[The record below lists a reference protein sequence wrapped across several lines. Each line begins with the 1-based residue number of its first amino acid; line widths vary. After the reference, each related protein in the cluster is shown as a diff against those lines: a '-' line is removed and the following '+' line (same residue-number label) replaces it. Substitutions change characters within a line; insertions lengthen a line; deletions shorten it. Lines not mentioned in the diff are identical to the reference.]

1 MGGNVAMPLDTAR
14 VTDDLNVL
22 LGNAPV
28 DAGANLMNDA
38 YGPMVD
44 SAPTLGA
51 ALRAARE
58 FQGLDLEDLAQST
71 RIRKNYLS
79 ALEDMRMEDLPSRP
93 FTLGYVRSYAKALG
107 LDPEAAVA
115 RFRMDAPE
123 EDQALRAP
131 VGVRRERDPRLSL
144 FVAAGVI
151 VIIGVVA
158 WNVAQHQISLD
169 SLGKPAPTQIEQSS
183 AKAAPPPP
191 SAAPTGP
198 IHVDA
203 SLPAPPESTTPT
215 PYVTP
220 GLPETAGGSSAVPA
234 NAAPAATDSA
244 APVTATPFVAKGAV
258 YGAPPG
264 PATVIVQATKAAS
277 LVVHGADGAVYF
289 AKELAPGEAYRAP
302 MLRGITIDVSEPAA
316 FNYFIGGQLKGQLT
330 GPDTPLS
337 KLMSGD

>member
-1 MGGNVAMPLDTAR
+1 MPLDTAR

-22 LGNAPV
+22 LGNTPV
-28 DAGANLMNDA
+28 DAGANPMNDA

-51 ALRAARE
+51 ALKAARE

-144 FVAAGVI
+144 FVGAGVI

-158 WNVAQHQISLD
+158 WNVAQHQLIDD
-169 SLGKPAPTQIEQSS
+169 SAMKAPATQIAQSA
-183 AKAAPPPP
+183 AKAPPPP
-191 SAAPTGP
+191 SAAPVGP

-203 SLPAPPESTTPT
+203 SLPAPAESTTPV
-215 PYVTP
+215 PYETP
-220 GLPETAGGSSAVPA
+220 GLHKADGASADTPASSSSATTLA
-234 NAAPAATDSA
+234 AATTPA
-244 APVTATPFVAKGAV
+244 VTFVAKGAS

-264 PATVIVQATKAAS
+264 SATVILQATKPAS
-277 LVVHGADGAVYF
+277 LVIHGADGVVYF
-289 AKELAPGEAYRAP
+289 GRELAPGEAYRAP
-302 MLRGITIDVSEPAA
+302 ALRGITIDVSEPAA
-316 FNYFIGGQLKGQLT
+316 FNYFVGGQLKGQLT
-330 GPDTPLS
+330 GLDTPLS
-337 KLMSGD
+337 KLTG

>member
-1 MGGNVAMPLDTAR
+1 MPLDTAR

-28 DAGANLMNDA
+28 DARANLMNDA

-51 ALRAARE
+51 ALRASRE

-79 ALEDMRMEDLPSRP
+79 ALEDMRLEDLPSRP

-144 FVAAGVI
+144 FVGAGVI
-151 VIIGVVA
+151 VVIGVVA
-158 WNVAQHQISLD
+158 WNVAQHQINLD
-169 SLGKPAPTQIEQSS
+169 SLGKPAPTQIAQSS
-183 AKAAPPPP
+183 AKVAPPP

-203 SLPAPPESTTPT
+203 SLPAPAESTTPQ
-215 PYVTP
+215 PYETP
-220 GLPETAGGSSAVPA
+220 GLHKTDGLSSEPPA
-234 NAAPAATDSA
+234 SAAPATTDAVVA
-244 APVTATPFVAKGAV
+244 APTPFVASGRV
-258 YGAPPG
+258 YGAPAG
-264 PATVIVQATKAAS
+264 AGTVILQATKPAS
-277 LVVHGADGAVYF
+277 LVIHGADGVVYF
-289 AKELAPGEAYRAP
+289 GRELAPGEAYRAP
-302 MLRGITIDVSEPAA
+302 ALRGITIDVSEPAA
-316 FNYFIGGQLKGQLT
+316 FNYFVGGQLKGQLT
-330 GPDTPLS
+330 GLDTPLS
-337 KLMSGD
+337 KLTGAN

>member
-1 MGGNVAMPLDTAR
+1 MPLDTAR

-22 LGNAPV
+22 LGNGPV
-28 DAGANLMNDA
+28 DARANPMNDA

-51 ALRAARE
+51 ALKAARE
-58 FQGLDLEDLAQST
+58 FQGLDIEDLAQST

-79 ALEDMRMEDLPSRP
+79 ALEDMRMDDLPSRP

-123 EDQALRAP
+123 EDQGLRAP

-144 FVAAGVI
+144 FVGAGVI

-158 WNVAQHQISLD
+158 WNVAQHQILD
-169 SLGKPAPTQIEQSS
+169 DSSSKAPATQIAQS
-183 AKAAPPPP
+183 AKAPPL

-198 IHVDA
+198 IRVDP
-203 SLPAPPESTTPT
+203 SLPAPAESTTPV
-215 PYVTP
+215 PYETP
-220 GLPETAGGSSAVPA
+220 GLPGGTGASSANPA
-234 NAAPAATDSA
+234 TAAAAQAAAT
-244 APVTATPFVAKGAV
+244 APATPFVAKGAV
-258 YGAPPG
+258 YGGPPG
-264 PATVIVQATKAAS
+264 SGTVILQATKPAS
-277 LVVHGADGAVYF
+277 LVIHGGDGAVYF

-302 MLRGITIDVSEPAA
+302 MLKGLTIDVSEPAA
-316 FNYFIGGQLKGQLT
+316 FNYFVGGQLKGQLS

-337 KLMSGD
+337 KLAEGN

>member
-1 MGGNVAMPLDTAR
+1 MPLDTAR

-51 ALRAARE
+51 ALKAARE

-144 FVAAGVI
+144 FVGAGVI

-169 SLGKPAPTQIEQSS
+169 SLGKFAPTQIAQSAS
-183 AKAAPPPP
+183 RVAPPP
-191 SAAPTGP
+191 SAAPSGP
-198 IHVDA
+198 IRVDA

-234 NAAPAATDSA
+234 STAPAATA
-244 APVTATPFVAKGAV
+244 APLTATPFAAKGAV

-302 MLRGITIDVSEPAA
+302 MLKGITIDVSEPAA

-337 KLMSGD
+337 KLMSGDGN

>member
-1 MGGNVAMPLDTAR
+1 MPLDTAR

-28 DAGANLMNDA
+28 DAGANPMNDA

-51 ALRAARE
+51 ALKAARE

-123 EDQALRAP
+123 EDQTLRAP

-144 FVAAGVI
+144 FVGAGVI
-151 VIIGVVA
+151 VVIGVVA

-169 SLGKPAPTQIEQSS
+169 SLGKPPATQIAQSS
-183 AKAAPPPP
+183 AKVAPPP
-191 SAAPTGP
+191 SAAPSGP

-203 SLPAPPESTTPT
+203 SLPAPAESTTPA

-220 GLPETAGGSSAVPA
+220 GLPDAGGAASANPTTV
-234 NAAPAATDSA
+234 APATTQAAAT
-244 APVTATPFVAKGAV
+244 APATPFVAKGAV
-258 YGAPPG
+258 FGAPAG
-264 PATVIVQATKAAS
+264 AGTVILQATKPAS
-277 LVVHGADGAVYF
+277 LVIHGGDGAVYF

-302 MLRGITIDVSEPAA
+302 ALKGITIDVSEPAA
-316 FNYFIGGQLKGQLT
+316 FNYFIGGQLKGQLS
-330 GPDTPLS
+330 GLDTPLS
-337 KLMSGD
+337 KLTAGD

>member
-1 MGGNVAMPLDTAR
+1 MPLDTAR

-22 LGNAPV
+22 LGNVPV

-51 ALRAARE
+51 ALKASRE

-144 FVAAGVI
+144 FVGAGVI

-169 SLGKPAPTQIEQSS
+169 GLGKPAPTQIAQS
-183 AKAAPPPP
+183 AARAAPPP

-198 IHVDA
+198 IRVDA

-220 GLPETAGGSSAVPA
+220 GLPETGGGSSAAPISV
-234 NAAPAATDSA
+234 APATSETAGAT
-244 APVTATPFVAKGAV
+244 PTPFVAKGAV
-258 YGAPPG
+258 YGAPAG
-264 PATVIVQATKAAS
+264 PATIIVQATKPAS

-302 MLRGITIDVSEPAA
+302 TLKGITIDVSEPAA
-316 FNYFIGGQLKGQLT
+316 FNYFVGGQLKGQLST
-330 GPDTPLS
+330 PDTPVS
-337 KLMSGD
+337 KLTG

>member
-1 MGGNVAMPLDTAR
+1 MPLDTAR

-28 DAGANLMNDA
+28 DAHANPMNDG

-51 ALRAARE
+51 ALKAARE

-71 RIRKNYLS
+71 RIRRNYLS

-123 EDQALRAP
+123 EDQGLRAP

-144 FVAAGVI
+144 FVGAGVI

-158 WNVAQHQISLD
+158 WNVAQHQLIDD
-169 SLGKPAPTQIEQSS
+169 SVLKGPAAQIAQSS
-183 AKAAPPPP
+183 AKVAPPP

-203 SLPAPPESTTPT
+203 SLPAPAESTTPI
-215 PYVTP
+215 PYETP
-220 GLPETAGGSSAVPA
+220 GLHKTDGVSPS
-234 NAAPAATDSA
+234 AAPATDAAATAPA
-244 APVTATPFVAKGAV
+244 APFVAKGAV

-264 PATVIVQATKAAS
+264 SATVILQATKAAS
-277 LVVHGADGAVYF
+277 LVVHGGDGAVYF

-302 MLRGITIDVSEPAA
+302 TLKGITIDVSEPAA

-337 KLMSGD
+337 KLLGAN

>member
-1 MGGNVAMPLDTAR
+1 MPLDTAR

-28 DAGANLMNDA
+28 DAGANSMNDA

-51 ALRAARE
+51 ALKAARE

-79 ALEDMRMEDLPSRP
+79 ALEEMRMEDLPSRP

-144 FVAAGVI
+144 FVGAGVI

-169 SLGKPAPTQIEQSS
+169 SLGKPAPTQIAQSS
-183 AKAAPPPP
+183 AKVAPPP

-203 SLPAPPESTTPT
+203 SLPAPAESTTPT

-220 GLPETAGGSSAVPA
+220 GLPETAGAS
-234 NAAPAATDSA
+234 SA
-244 APVTATPFVAKGAV
+244 APISVAPPTPEALATAATPFVAKGAV

-264 PATVIVQATKAAS
+264 AATVIVQATKPAS

-302 MLRGITIDVSEPAA
+302 MLKGITIDVSEPAA
-316 FNYFIGGQLKGQLT
+316 FNYFVGGQLKGQLT

-337 KLMSGD
+337 KLIG

>member
-1 MGGNVAMPLDTAR
+1 MPLDTAR

-28 DAGANLMNDA
+28 DARANLMNDA

-51 ALRAARE
+51 ALKASRE

-144 FVAAGVI
+144 FVGAGVI
-151 VIIGVVA
+151 VVIGVVA

-169 SLGKPAPTQIEQSS
+169 SLGKPAPTQIAQSS
-183 AKAAPPPP
+183 AKVAPPP

-203 SLPAPPESTTPT
+203 SLPAPAESTTPI
-215 PYVTP
+215 PYETP
-220 GLPETAGGSSAVPA
+220 GLHKTEGVSSDTPAGAEPATTDAVVA
-234 NAAPAATDSA
+234 S
-244 APVTATPFVAKGAV
+244 TPFVARGSV

-264 PATVIVQATKAAS
+264 AGTVILQATKAAS
-277 LVVHGADGAVYF
+277 LVIHGGDGAVYF

-302 MLRGITIDVSEPAA
+302 MLKGITIDVSEPAA
-316 FNYFIGGQLKGQLT
+316 FNYFVGGQLKGQLT

-337 KLMSGD
+337 KLIG

>member
-1 MGGNVAMPLDTAR
+1 MPLDTAR

-22 LGNAPV
+22 LGSGPV
-28 DAGANLMNDA
+28 DARGDLMNDA

-51 ALRAARE
+51 ALKAARE
-58 FQGLDLEDLAQST
+58 FQGLELDDLAHST

-123 EDQALRAP
+123 EDQGLRAP

-144 FVAAGVI
+144 FVGAGVI
-151 VIIGVVA
+151 VIIGVVL
-158 WNVAQHQISLD
+158 WNVAQHQISAD
-169 SLGKPAPTQIEQSS
+169 DGAKGPAQQIIA
-183 AKAAPPPP
+183 AKTVAPPP

-203 SLPAPPESTTPT
+203 SLPAPQESTTPT

-220 GLPETAGGSSAVPA
+220 GLPDATGAVSS
-234 NAAPAATDSA
+234 AAPATASPDPEAT
-244 APVTATPFVAKGAV
+244 PETATPFVAKGKV

-264 PATVIVQATKAAS
+264 PATVILQATKAAS
-277 LVVHGADGAVYF
+277 LVIHGGDGVVYF

-302 MLRGITIDVSEPAA
+302 MLRGLTIDVSEPQA
-316 FNYFIGGQLKGQLT
+316 FNYFIGGQLKGQLET
-330 GPDTPLS
+330 PDTQLS
-337 KLMSGD
+337 KLTAGN

>member
-1 MGGNVAMPLDTAR
+1 MPLDTAR

-28 DAGANLMNDA
+28 DARANLMNDA

-51 ALRAARE
+51 ALRASRE

-144 FVAAGVI
+144 FVGAGVI
-151 VIIGVVA
+151 VVIGVVA

-169 SLGKPAPTQIEQSS
+169 GLGKPAPSQIAQSS
-183 AKAAPPPP
+183 ARVAPPP

-203 SLPAPPESTTPT
+203 SLPAPAESTTPT

-220 GLPETAGGSSAVPA
+220 GLPEATGVSSTGPA
-234 NAAPAATDSA
+234 SVTPATTQAAAAAP
-244 APVTATPFVAKGAV
+244 ATPFVAKGSV

-264 PATVIVQATKAAS
+264 AGTVILQATKAAS
-277 LVVHGADGAVYF
+277 LVIHGGDGAVYF

-302 MLRGITIDVSEPAA
+302 QLKGITIDVSEPAA
-316 FNYFIGGQLKGQLT
+316 FNYFVGGQLKGQLT

-337 KLMSGD
+337 RLLSGDGN

>member
-1 MGGNVAMPLDTAR
+1 MPLDTAR

-22 LGNAPV
+22 LGNTPV
-28 DAGANLMNDA
+28 DARANPMNDS

-51 ALRAARE
+51 ALKAARE

-79 ALEDMRMEDLPSRP
+79 AIEDMRMEDLPSRP
-93 FTLGYVRSYAKALG
+93 FTLGYVRSYAKVLG

-123 EDQALRAP
+123 EDQVLRAP

-144 FVAAGVI
+144 FIGAGVI
-151 VIIGVVA
+151 VIIGVVL
-158 WNVAQHQISLD
+158 WNVAQHQINAD
-169 SLGKPAPTQIEQSS
+169 GS
-183 AKAAPPPP
+183 AKGPTAQIAPSAAKVAPPPP
-191 SAAPTGP
+191 SAAPAGP

-203 SLPAPPESTTPT
+203 SLPAPAESTTPT

-220 GLPETAGGSSAVPA
+220 GLPEANGAPSAPPV
-234 NAAPAATDSA
+234 AAPP
-244 APVTATPFVAKGAV
+244 APDAPAGTATPFVAKGAV

-264 PATVIVQATKAAS
+264 PATIILQAKKAAS
-277 LVVHGADGAVYF
+277 LVIHGGDGAVYF

-302 MLRGITIDVSEPAA
+302 MLKGITIDVSEPQA
-316 FNYFIGGQLKGQLT
+316 FDYYVGGQLKGQLS

-337 KLMSGD
+337 KLTGGN

>member
-1 MGGNVAMPLDTAR
+1 MPLDTAR

-28 DAGANLMNDA
+28 DAGASLMNDA
-38 YGPMVD
+38 YGPIVD

-51 ALRAARE
+51 ALKAARE

-79 ALEDMRMEDLPSRP
+79 ALEDMRMDDLPSRP

-107 LDPEAAVA
+107 LDPEAAVQ

-123 EDQALRAP
+123 EDQGLRAP

-144 FVAAGVI
+144 FIGAGVI
-151 VIIGVVA
+151 VIAGVVL
-158 WNVAQHQISLD
+158 WNVAQHQISDD
-169 SLGKPAPTQIEQSS
+169 SAAKAPTQVAQS
-183 AKAAPPPP
+183 AGRAVVAAPP

-198 IHVDA
+198 IHVDP
-203 SLPAPPESTTPT
+203 SLPAPPESTTPQ

-220 GLPETAGGSSAVPA
+220 GLPEASGSVS
-234 NAAPAATDSA
+234 AAPASA
-244 APVTATPFVAKGAV
+244 APAVAAAVGAPFVAKGEI

-264 PATVIVQATKAAS
+264 AATVILQANKPAS
-277 LVVHGADGAVYF
+277 LVIHGGDGAVYF
-289 AKELAPGEAYRAP
+289 ARELAPGEAYRAP
-302 MLRGITIDVSEPAA
+302 MLRGITVDVSEPQA
-316 FNYFIGGQLKGQLT
+316 FDYYIGGQLKGQLST
-330 GPDTPLS
+330 PDTPLS
-337 KLMSGD
+337 KLTGQ

>member
-1 MGGNVAMPLDTAR
+1 MPLDTAR
-14 VTDDLNVL
+14 VTDELNVL
-22 LGNAPV
+22 RAYSPV
-28 DAGANLMNDA
+28 DARANPMNDA

-44 SAPTLGA
+44 SAPTIGA

-58 FQGLDLEDLAQST
+58 FQGLNLEDLAQLT

-79 ALEDMRMEDLPSRP
+79 ALEDMRTEELPSRP

-115 RFRMDAPE
+115 RFRMDVPE
-123 EDQALRAP
+123 DDQGLRAP

-144 FVAAGVI
+144 FIGAGVI
-151 VIIGVVA
+151 VIVGVVL
-158 WNVAQHQISLD
+158 WNVAQHQINADGSATT
-169 SLGKPAPTQIEQSS
+169 PPVQIAQSA
-183 AKAAPPPP
+183 AKAVAPPPP

-198 IHVDA
+198 IRVDA

-220 GLPETAGGSSAVPA
+220 GLPDATGASSATPSA
-234 NAAPAATDSA
+234 AAPPPVVSTDVPTS
-244 APVTATPFVAKGAV
+244 FVAKGAV

-264 PATVIVQATKAAS
+264 PATVVLQATKAAS
-277 LVVHGADGAVYF
+277 LVIHGGDGAVYF
-289 AKELAPGEAYRAP
+289 AKELVPGEAYRAP
-302 MLRGITIDVSEPAA
+302 ILKGITVDVSEPQA
-316 FNYFIGGQLKGQLT
+316 FNYYVGGLLKGQLT

-337 KLMSGD
+337 KLVDGE

>member
-1 MGGNVAMPLDTAR
+1 MPLDTAR

-28 DAGANLMNDA
+28 DARTNPMNDA

-144 FVAAGVI
+144 FVGAGVI
-151 VIIGVVA
+151 VVIGVVA
-158 WNVAQHQISLD
+158 WNVAQHQILD
-169 SLGKPAPTQIEQSS
+169 DGSSKVPATQIAQTV
-183 AKAAPPPP
+183 KAPPPP

-198 IHVDA
+198 IRVDA

-220 GLPETAGGSSAVPA
+220 GLEATSAA
-234 NAAPAATDSA
+234 SGAPASA
-244 APVTATPFVAKGAV
+244 SPADAVAATATPFVAKGAV

-264 PATVIVQATKAAS
+264 SATVILQATKAAS
-277 LVVHGADGAVYF
+277 LVVHGGDGAVYF

-302 MLRGITIDVSEPAA
+302 MLKGITIDVSEPAA
-316 FNYFIGGQLKGQLT
+316 FNYFVGGQLKGQLT
-330 GPDTPLS
+330 GLDTPLS
-337 KLMSGD
+337 KLVGG